1 MEYNQQ
7 QLIEELKKKVEM
19 IPVFLE
25 RESIIEWCKNPK
37 FKSWETSTLRI
48 IERLSWNKDSSYV
61 KDFSKIS
68 FMPGV
73 FISWMPDSV
82 FREAFV
88 KWIKSAKCTLD
99 DMISEF
105 ETLWIPSNTKD
116 YKPMQEIKIV
126 NNLQQNQS
134 LSINIENSLKNELSF
149 NQYENLNKILQEKN
163 EKTKWAKLLKFLT
176 DLWLEAL
183 TKIMKEI
190 LLWT

>member
-37 FKSWETSTLRI
+37 FKSWKTSTLRI

-88 KWIKSAKCTLD
+88 KWIKSAECTLD

-105 ETLWIPSNTKD
+105 ETFWIPENEQANKQTK
-116 YKPMQEIKIV
+116 
-126 NNLQQNQS
+126 S
-134 LSINIENSLKNELSF
+134 SINIVNTLNQNQTINVDIKTIFKDELTGKQFQELENILK
-149 NQYENLNKILQEKN
+149 EKDKSKLKKFL
-163 EKTKWAKLLKFLT
+163 ETLWTWTVIELLKTLAIKMFF
-176 DLWLEAL
+176 
-183 TKIMKEI
+183 
-190 LLWT
+190 